1 MRSIIKVRNT
11 THKGGHKMRDW
22 LLKLRI
28 KNKMTQEEVAIK
40 AEISRTTYA
49 SIEQGRR
56 RPSVESAMR
65 IASILDFDWTIFFE

>member
-11 THKGGHKMRDW
+11 THKGGRKMRDW
-22 LLKLRI
+22 LL
-28 KNKMTQEEVAIK
+28 KNKMTQEEVAVK

-65 IASILDFDWTIFFE
+65 IASILGFDWTLFFE

>member
-1 MRSIIKVRNT
+1 M
-11 THKGGHKMRDW
+11 
-22 LLKLRI
+22 KLRI
-28 KNKMTQEEVAIK
+28 KNKMTQEEVAVK

-65 IASILDFDWTIFFE
+65 IASILGFDWTLFFE

>member
-28 KNKMTQEEVAIK
+28 KNKMTQEEVAVK

-49 SIEQGRR
+49 SIEQEEEGRLWK
-56 RPSVESAMR
+56 VLCESHQ
-65 IASILDFDWTIFFE
+65 S